1 MKNHSIVLFFALI
14 FLIACGD
21 SSTEA
26 PSTDRSQKS
35 KDKIAKMKLA
45 KDNHSFAEPNDA
57 VVTHLSWDAAVDF
70 DTKIISGTATFDIDN
85 KTKGEKIIFDIRD
98 LSVEKITLD
107 GGQPTTFEIGP
118 EKDYM
123 GQPLVVDI
131 NPSTTKVGIT
141 YSSSPDAGA
150 LLWVEGEDP
159 FLFTQSQAILA
170 RTWIPCQDS
179 PGIRYTYDAT
189 VKVPEGL
196 LALMSATNPTEKS
209 ADGVYNFK
217 MEQPIP
223 SYLMALAVGNIEY
236 REMGPHTA
244 VYATPDLIEQSAYE
258 FAETEQMLV
267 AAEAL
272 YGKYVWERYDLLILP
287 AAFPFGGMENPRLT
301 FATPTIIAG
310 DRSLTALVAHELA
323 HSWSGNLV
331 TNSTWDD
338 FWLNEGFTVYFE
350 QRIMEAVY
358 GREISEM
365 LATLSQ
371 QGLKDELEEIMDL
384 NPNDTHL
391 KLHLKDRDPD
401 DGMTA
406 IAYDKGYFFLRMLE
420 ENMGREAFDKFL
432 KDYFTGNAFKVMDTE
447 SFLTYLKSNLINE
460 AQYEQLLIDEW
471 VYGPGLPQ
479 NCPIVKSDRI
489 AKVDQAIQD
498 WSNGTMSTQELPWSD
513 WLYQER
519 YRFLSNLPE
528 TTTKD
533 QLAELNE
540 AYAINETGNNEVL
553 FAWLEQCALHSYT
566 PAYPRMEQF
575 LIEVG
580 RRKFLT
586 PLYRA
591 LKETD
596 QLDLAREIYQ
606 KARPNYHSVTTGTMD
621 GLLGDA

>member
-1 MKNHSIVLFFALI
+1 
-14 FLIACGD
+14 
-21 SSTEA
+21 
-26 PSTDRSQKS
+26 
-35 KDKIAKMKLA
+35 MKLA
-45 KDNHSFAEPNDA
+45 KDNHSFAEPND
-57 VVTHLSWDAAVDF
+57 VIVTHLSWDASVDF
-70 DTKIISGTATFDIDN
+70 DTKVISGTATFDIDN
-85 KTKGEKIIFDIRD
+85 KTKGKKIIFDIRD
-98 LSVEKITLD
+98 LNIEKITLD
-107 GGQPTTFEIGP
+107 DGQATTFEIGP
-118 EKDYM
+118 RKDYM

-131 NPSTTKVGIT
+131 NPSTTKVAIT

-196 LALMSATNPTEKS
+196 LALMSATNPTERS
-209 ADGVYNFK
+209 VDGVYSFK
-217 MEQPIP
+217 MDQPIP

-244 VYATPDLIEQSAYE
+244 VYATPELIEKSAYE
-258 FAETEQMLV
+258 FAETEQMLE

-287 AAFPFGGMENPRLT
+287 SAFPFGGMENPKLT

-391 KLHLKDRDPD
+391 KLHLKNRDPD

-420 ENMGREAFDKFL
+420 ENIGRAPFDKFL

-447 SFLTYLKSNLINE
+447 SFLSYLKSNLINE
-460 AQYEQLLIDEW
+460 DQYKELLIAEW
-471 VYGPGLPQ
+471 VYGPGLPH
-479 NCPIVKSDRI
+479 NCPIVESDRI
-489 AKVDQAIQD
+489 AKVDQAIQA
-498 WSNGTMSTQELPWSD
+498 WVVGELSTNNLPWND

-519 YRFLSNLPE
+519 YRFLSNLPD
-528 TTTKD
+528 TITND
-533 QLAELNE
+533 QLDELNTV
-540 AYAINETGNNEVL
+540 YGINETGNNEVL
-553 FAWLEQCALHSYT
+553 FSWLEQCAIHSYS

-591 LKETD
+591 LKETG
-596 QLDLAREIYQ
+596 QLELAKDIYQ

-621 GLLGDA
+621 ALLLGDN